1 MMAMLLMAMVQAQ
14 NEPPTDD
21 EYISGYATAILERDF
36 DSKGKVEVHGGVI
49 TIRSEGLKEQ
59 DREKAVTALS
69 RIRGVKRVDLLPPD
83 APAASAR
90 PPEEGGWTLFPEGRL
105 FDPLLA
111 DPRWPH
117 FGIAYAHYHRST
129 FPPLINV
136 AQVDL
141 GEQFTV
147 VGVDAGSVGKLDLG
161 IAPAVFGLFNLDA
174 LSHDLVNADY
184 QLAIPVDYRLGSF
197 SAQATIYHQSSHL
210 GDEFLLDTPTER
222 INLSY
227 EAFRPRI
234 SLERGPFRFYLG
246 GEKILHTETPL
257 APWSAEQGIEVVAT
271 GTILNG
277 SMKPL
282 AAVYVRERQE
292 TEWRPSVSLRAGVQL
307 SSPEGT
313 RRRIQLLLEYYRGD
327 DPNGQFNVERIETLG
342 LGLHV
347 YF

>member
-1 MMAMLLMAMVQAQ
+1 
-14 NEPPTDD
+14 
-21 EYISGYATAILERDF
+21 
-36 DSKGKVEVHGGVI
+36 
-49 TIRSEGLKEQ
+49 
-59 DREKAVTALS
+59 
-69 RIRGVKRVDLLPPD
+69 
-83 APAASAR
+83 
-90 PPEEGGWTLFPEGRL
+90 
-105 FDPLLA
+105 
-111 DPRWPH
+111 
-117 FGIAYAHYHRST
+117 
-129 FPPLINV
+129 
-136 AQVDL
+136 VDL

-147 VGVDAGSVGKLDLG
+147 AGVDTGSAGKLDLG

-227 EAFRPRI
+227 EAFRTRV
-234 SLERGPFRFYLG
+234 SLERGPFRIFLG

-257 APWSAEQGIEVVAT
+257 ATWSAEQGLEVVAT

-282 AAVYVRERQE
+282 AAVYVREREE
-292 TEWRPSVSLRAGVQL
+292 TGWRPSVSLRAGVQL

-327 DPNGQFNVERIETLG
+327 DPNGQFYLERIETLG

>member
-1 MMAMLLMAMVQAQ
+1 MILMLLVALQVQ
-14 NEPPTDD
+14 NGPPPDD

-36 DSKGKVEVHGGVI
+36 DAKGKVEVHDGVV
-49 TIRSEGLKEQ
+49 TIRSDLLKEQ

-83 APAASAR
+83 APVTPAR

-117 FGIAYAHYHRST
+117 FGITYAHYHRST

-147 VGVDAGSVGKLDLG
+147 VGADAGSIGKFDLG
-161 IAPAVFGLFNLDA
+161 IQPAVFGLFNLDA

-210 GDEFLLDTPTER
+210 GDEFLLDTPTDR

-227 EAFRPRI
+227 EAFRTRI
-234 SLERGPFRFYLG
+234 SMERGPFRIILG
-246 GEKILHTETPL
+246 GEKLLHTETPL
-257 APWSAEQGIEVVAT
+257 APWSAEQGVEVVAT

-282 AAVYVRERQE
+282 AAVYLRERQE
-292 TEWRPSVSLRAGVQL
+292 TGWRPSVSLRAGVQL

-327 DPNGQFNVERIETLG
+327 DPNGQFQAERIETVG